1 MRSEHSA
8 EERRLV
14 VNGLRLLMRTW
25 GEPQD
30 RPVLYWHGLAHTA
43 RAGEELN
50 DTGPLLASRYRLY
63 VVAVDV
69 PGFGASPPVEADGYH
84 PHALAALVPRLLD
97 AIEVERVAFIGSS
110 WGGHI
115 GCHVAARSPERLTGL
130 VLLDG
135 GYRDPWYDASLPF
148 EARLAKSER
157 AWEAQRDSQ
166 GTMVGDARGHHGP
179 SNSSVEAAQQAGWRV
194 TDGRVVPAVSPAVVA
209 AAVHGIAQAPPS
221 TTWPELDRSALPVLL
236 VAAGDTPDDD
246 LERFAAAVPQA
257 DIHRASGAGH
267 DVLGEG
273 GPAVLAVIG
282 GWLRR
287 LPLERQ

>member
-8 EERRLV
+8 DERRLV
-14 VNGLRLLMRTW
+14 VDGLRLLMRTW
-25 GEPQD
+25 GDPQD

-43 RAGEELN
+43 RASQEL
-50 DTGPLLASRYRLY
+50 DDAGPRLAWRYSLY

-69 PGFGASPPVEADGYH
+69 PGFGASPPLDADDYQ

-97 AIEVERVAFIGSS
+97 ALEVERVAFIGAS

-115 GCHVAARSPERLTGL
+115 GCHVAARYRERLTGL

-135 GYRDPWYDASLPF
+135 GYRDPWYDAALPF
-148 EARLAKSER
+148 EAHLAKSER
-157 AWEAQRDSQ
+157 AWKAQRDSR
-166 GTMVGDARGHHGP
+166 GTTPGDAHRGRGP
-179 SNSSVEAAQQAGWRV
+179 SNSSVDAAQQAGWRE

-209 AAVHGIAQAPPS
+209 AAVYGIAQAPPS
-221 TTWPELDRSALPVLL
+221 TTWPELERSALPVLL

-246 LERFAAAVPQA
+246 LARFAAAVPQA

-273 GPAVLAVIG
+273 GPAVLAIIG
-282 GWLRR
+282 AWLRR
-287 LPLERQ
+287 LPFD